1 MLLRRFSI
9 AKRTLA
15 CFALMVMLVLGLGFF
30 SLLQTAD
37 IREEG
42 LTIENDSLPGIA
54 LGDDIALAFAYTRFE
69 IMKMLSATTP
79 EELAQ
84 SGEAFKE
91 RQAAFA
97 AAVKAYQPII
107 TSNEE
112 RTLVDS
118 INTLYQRYINSVEQA
133 YQLMKSNDLVGA
145 RQKILR
151 DMAPIAGELIR
162 QLALLEK
169 QNDESEAAASV
180 RATSGYE
187 QSKIITISTMMA
199 AILCTLILAWRLTK
213 SLAGPIGQAL
223 KASETIAS
231 GDLRANSMDIQGVDE
246 AARLLQSM
254 ERMRSHLSTTLGE
267 VDAAA
272 NQLSVATEEM
282 SALMASNNRD
292 LVTQNSEIEMAAT
305 AVTEMSHAVDEVAG
319 NAVSTSEESKRSAQS
334 ANEGRDELART
345 MNSILELTQNVDSA
359 SEQAQLLATR
369 TLEITKVLDVIRS
382 VSEQTNLLA
391 LNAAIEAARA
401 GEAGRGFA
409 VVADEV
415 RSLAHRTS
423 ESTREIETM
432 IGHIQQGTR
441 NTVSALA
448 VSTEQAEVTKAQAE
462 SANQALASI
471 AHSVAVID
479 ERNMLI
485 ATASEEQAQVAREV
499 DQNLVRIRDLSGQ
512 SAVRANQTSSAS
524 QELAVLAAALHQTL
538 RQFKR

>member
-1 MLLRRFSI
+1 MLLRQFSI

-30 SLLQTAD
+30 SLIQTAG

-69 IMKMLSATTP
+69 VMKMLSVTTS

-84 SGEAFKE
+84 SGEELKE
-91 RQAAFA
+91 RRAAFA
-97 AAVKAYQPII
+97 NAVEAYQPMI

-112 RTLVDS
+112 RTLVGS
-118 INTLYQRYINSVEQA
+118 ISNHYQRYIYVTEQV
-133 YQLMKSNDLVGA
+133 YQLMKSNDSVAA
-145 RQKILR
+145 RQKVLR
-151 DMAPIAGELIR
+151 ETTPIAGELAS

-169 QNDESEAAASV
+169 QNDESESESSA
-180 RATSGYE
+180 RATSAYE
-187 QSKIITISTMMA
+187 QAKIITISTMVA

-231 GDLRANSMDIQGVDE
+231 GDLRANSMDLGGIDE
-246 AARLLQSM
+246 PARLLQSM
-254 ERMRSHLSTTLGE
+254 ERMRSNLSTTLGQ
-267 VDAAA
+267 VGDAA

-282 SALMASNNRD
+282 SALMASSNRD

-359 SEQAQLLATR
+359 SAQAQLLATR

-441 NTVSALA
+441 NTVSALV

-471 AHSVAVID
+471 ARSVAVID

-499 DQNLVRIRDLSGQ
+499 DQNLVRIRDLSAQ
-512 SAVRANQTSSAS
+512 SAVRADQTSSAS
-524 QELAVLAAALHQTL
+524 QELAVLATSLHQTL

>member
-1 MLLRRFSI
+1 MPLRKFSI

-30 SLLQTAD
+30 SLSQTAG

-42 LTIENDSLPGIA
+42 LIIENDSLPGIA
-54 LGDDIALAFAYTRFE
+54 LGDDIALAVAYTRFDV
-69 IMKMLSATTP
+69 MKMLSAATP
-79 EELAQ
+79 EELSQ
-84 SGEAFKE
+84 SGEALKI

-97 AAVKAYQPII
+97 TAVKAYQPII
-107 TSNEE
+107 SSDQE
-112 RTLVDS
+112 RALIES
-118 INTLYQRYINSVEQA
+118 ISSQYQRYIDATELA
-133 YQLMKSNDLVGA
+133 HQLMKSNDLAAA
-145 RQKILR
+145 RQKVLR
-151 DMAPIAGELIR
+151 EMPLIAEELAGK
-162 QLALLEK
+162 LALLEK
-169 QNDESEAAASV
+169 QNDESESASSV
-180 RATSGYE
+180 RATSAYE
-187 QSKIITISTMMA
+187 QAKIITISTMVV

-213 SLAGPIGQAL
+213 SLAGPIRLAL

-231 GDLRANSMDIQGVDE
+231 GDLRANSMNIEGVDE
-246 AARLLQSM
+246 PARLLQSM
-254 ERMRSHLSTTLGE
+254 ERMRINLSTTLGQ
-267 VDAAA
+267 VGDAA

-282 SALMASNNRD
+282 GALMASSNRD
-292 LVTQNSEIEMAAT
+292 LITQNGEIEMAAT

-334 ANEGRDELART
+334 ANEGSDELNRT
-345 MNSILELTQNVDSA
+345 MNSILQLTQNVDSA
-359 SEQAQLLATR
+359 SHQAQLLATR
-369 TLEITKVLDVIRS
+369 TLEITKVLDVIRA

-432 IGHIQQGTR
+432 IGQIQQGTR
-441 NTVSALA
+441 DTVSALA
-448 VSTEQAEVTKAQAE
+448 VSTEQAEVTKVQAE
-462 SANQALASI
+462 SANRALASI
-471 AHSVAVID
+471 ARSVAVID

-499 DQNLVRIRDLSGQ
+499 DQNLVRIRDLSAQ
-512 SAVRANQTSSAS
+512 SAVRADQTSSAS
-524 QELAVLAAALHQTL
+524 QELAVLAASLHQTL
-538 RQFKR
+538 QQFKR

>member
-1 MLLRRFSI
+1 MLRQFSI

-30 SLLQTAD
+30 SLLQTAG

-69 IMKMLSATTP
+69 VMKMLSATTS

-84 SGEAFKE
+84 SSEAIKA
-91 RQAAFA
+91 RRAVFA
-97 AAVKAYQPII
+97 NALKAYQPII
-107 TSNEE
+107 SSDQE
-112 RTLVDS
+112 RTLIDS
-118 INTLYQRYINSVEQA
+118 ISTHYQRYVDATELA
-133 YQLMKSNDLVGA
+133 HQLIKSNDSAAA
-145 RQKILR
+145 RQKVLR
-151 DMAPIAGELIR
+151 EMPLVADELTS

-169 QNDESEAAASV
+169 QNDESESDASD
-180 RATSGYE
+180 RATSAYE
-187 QSKIITISTMMA
+187 RSKIITISTMVV

-213 SLAGPIGQAL
+213 SLSGPIGQAL

-231 GDLRANSMDIQGVDE
+231 GDLRANNMHIRGVDE

-254 ERMRSHLSTTLGE
+254 ERMRSNLSTTLGQ
-267 VDAAA
+267 VDDAA

-282 SALMASNNRD
+282 SALMASSNRD

-319 NAVSTSEESKRSAQS
+319 NAVSTSEESKRSSQS

-345 MNSILELTQNVDSA
+345 MNSILELTHNVDSA
-359 SEQAQLLATR
+359 SEQAQLLAAR

-432 IGHIQQGTR
+432 IVHIQQGTR

-448 VSTEQAEVTKAQAE
+448 VSTEQAELTKAQAE

-471 AHSVAVID
+471 VSSVAVID
-479 ERNMLI
+479 ERNTLI

-499 DQNLVRIRDLSGQ
+499 DQNLVRIRDLSAQ
-512 SAVRANQTSSAS
+512 SAVRADQTSSAS
-524 QELAVLAAALHQTL
+524 QELAVLAASLHQAL

>member
-91 RQAAFA
+91 QQAAFA

>member
-1 MLLRRFSI
+1 MLRQFSI

-30 SLLQTAD
+30 SLLQTAG

-54 LGDDIALAFAYTRFE
+54 LGDDIALAFAYTRFDV
-69 IMKMLSATTP
+69 MKMLSATTP

-84 SGEAFKE
+84 SSEALKA

-97 AAVKAYQPII
+97 TAVKAYQPII
-107 TSNEE
+107 SSNQE

-118 INTLYQRYINSVEQA
+118 ISTHYQRYIDATELTH
-133 YQLMKSNDLVGA
+133 QLIKSNDSVAA
-145 RQKILR
+145 RQKVLR
-151 DMAPIAGELIR
+151 EMPLIADELAS
-162 QLALLEK
+162 QLVLLEK
-169 QNDESEAAASV
+169 QNDESESDASG
-180 RATSGYE
+180 RATSAYE
-187 QSKIITISTMMA
+187 RSKIITISTMVA

-213 SLAGPIGQAL
+213 SLSGPIGQAL
-223 KASETIAS
+223 RASETIAS
-231 GDLRANSMDIQGVDE
+231 GDLRANSMDMQGVDE

-254 ERMRSHLSTTLGE
+254 ESMRSNLSTTLGQ
-267 VDAAA
+267 VGDAA

-282 SALMASNNRD
+282 SALMASSNRD

-305 AVTEMSHAVDEVAG
+305 AVTEMSHAVDEVAR

-345 MNSILELTQNVDSA
+345 MNSILELTHNVDSA
-359 SEQAQLLATR
+359 SEQAQLLASR

-471 AHSVAVID
+471 ARSVAVID

-499 DQNLVRIRDLSGQ
+499 DQNLVRIRDLSAQ
-512 SAVRANQTSSAS
+512 SAVRADQTSSAS
-524 QELAVLAAALHQTL
+524 QELAVLAASLHQTL